1 MVELALVFLLGAS
14 VAGAGWLLLLPAI
27 WRRAERLTRERLER
41 ALPINVN
48 EILAERDR
56 ERAVHAVEALA
67 QARRLDAMQAQVQAA
82 KREVGDHVA
91 REAMLGA
98 DLARREGAIVA
109 LQAEAKTLR
118 GEIAARDARLEGLTG
133 ERAHLELRLKE
144 HGDALDVMEA
154 RLAALREQLNDERRA
169 RDVAEV
175 QAESARAAEAEE
187 RARALALRAEM
198 MARRHE
204 SEDRTPRLKESPSG
218 VHQNA

>member
-1 MVELALVFLLGAS
+1 MVELALVFLLGAT

-27 WRRAERLTRERLER
+27 WRRAERLTRTRLER
-41 ALPINVN
+41 ALPLNVN

-67 QARRLDAMQAQVQAA
+67 LARRLEAMQAEVMAA
-82 KREVGDHVA
+82 KREVGGHVA
-91 REAMLGA
+91 REAEQNA
-98 DLARREGAIVA
+98 ELARREATLAA
-109 LQAEAKTLR
+109 LQTRLATQR
-118 GEIAARDARLEGLTG
+118 GELEERDARLDVLGN

-154 RLAALREQLNDERRA
+154 RLAEVRERLEHERRA

-175 QAESARAAEAEE
+175 QLESARAAEAEE

-204 SEDRTPRLKESPSG
+204 GEDATPRFRDPAGGL
-218 VHQNA
+218 HQNA